1 MKETGDLIY
10 RKQTTGKLLF
20 KREGEGAFIDFGNVR
35 MYKYAPKI
43 ERTKTTVARKGYV
56 QLVEERPTQVEHRW
70 TVGLDEELP
79 DLVRLHLL
87 AGTGATV
94 TQSTTAVPAHAVLN
108 VKKGQVIV
116 LPDQNVTV
124 TSVKI
129 DEEEDVTTVP
139 NVDYKVDA
147 VAGTITILHSG
158 QIADGDDLLVA
169 YTPTAA
175 TFTEHTG
182 LTDLCVK
189 GTVVFD
195 EYDQHQEAP
204 RARYTFTAQITVS
217 NGGDNDGKKQSEF
230 EVELLATGKIVRRGR
245 VDA

>member
-10 RKQTTGKLLF
+10 RKQTTGKLFF
-20 KREGEGAFIDFGNVR
+20 KREGESAFVDFGNVR
-35 MYKYAPKI
+35 MHKFAPKI

-87 AGTGATV
+87 AGAGETV
-94 TQSTTAVPAHAVLN
+94 TQTDTAVPAYAVTG

-116 LPDQNVTV
+116 LPAQNVTV
-124 TSVKI
+124 TTVKI
-129 DEEEDVTTVP
+129 DETTDITTVA

-147 VAGTITILHSG
+147 MAGTITILQAG
-158 QIADGDDLLVA
+158 QIADGDDLLIA
-169 YTPTAA
+169 YTPVAG
-175 TFTEHTG
+175 TFVQHTG

-189 GTVVFD
+189 GTAVFD
-195 EYDQHQEAP
+195 EYDQHSDAP

-230 EVELLATGKIVRRGR
+230 EVELLATGQVVRRGR